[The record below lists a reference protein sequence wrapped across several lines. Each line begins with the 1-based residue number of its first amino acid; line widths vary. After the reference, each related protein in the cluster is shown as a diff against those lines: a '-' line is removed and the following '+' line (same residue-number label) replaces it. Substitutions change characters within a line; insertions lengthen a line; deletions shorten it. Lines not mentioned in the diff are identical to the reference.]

1 VEEAA
6 NQSIAIAKDNLRTP
20 KGKRIPVNADTLC
33 VHGDT
38 PGAIKMIK
46 AIRNALDKM

>member
-1 VEEAA
+1 VEAA
-6 NQSIAIAKDNLRTP
+6 AKQAAAIATDQLKTP
-20 KGKRIPVNADTLC
+20 RGRRIPVNADTLC

-46 AIRNALDKM
+46 AIRTALDAM